1 MDGSMCSFYVV
12 VGGSKMS
19 DVSESTSNF
28 KGSVEVFDRDCK
40 FGDLGG
46 GQENLTINMLRG

>member
-1 MDGSMCSFYVV
+1 MCSFYVV